1 MDEIRELLLR
11 RGFTEEDIDT
21 KFRAY
26 ISHEKEWRINSI
38 TPEAVAKATSV
49 EELRP
54 LFSKDSVDNRWGN
67 PWGASGKDFASFVQK
82 DVKPFEIPA
91 GILEPHIAFL
101 ASAVNEIGAFTT
113 MSCDGWHDESFEQW
127 GEHTMKLHMNE
138 RYSAMWLLLVMRQ
151 VFDEC
156 DNDGWDTWRF
166 YDEDNARV
174 FLITGDDA
182 DTVQSFAKPIGI
194 ARGEAK
200 DRIGHSKSYEASLAS
215 RIYFHDV
222 RAYLKNTARQLR
234 AQDGTRL
241 EMRAFFNPTY
251 NKKGRHTG
259 FKFVGFQMV
268 ADKKPN

>member
-1 MDEIRELLLR
+1 MSISSVHNPS
-11 RGFTEEDIDT
+11 F
-21 KFRAY
+21 KAY
-26 ISHEKEWRINSI
+26 IPVTYYATNPSTGKYSRVVKDENLKKCQRFIISNLNN
-38 TPEAVAKATSV
+38 TAKRFKDDVFV
-49 EELRP
+49 ECYKQ
-54 LFSKDSVDNRWGN
+54 FDSDYVKN
-67 PWGASGKDFASFVQK
+67 PTAKS
-82 DVKPFEIPA
+82 
-91 GILEPHIAFL
+91 
-101 ASAVNEIGAFTT
+101 
-113 MSCDGWHDESFEQW
+113 
-127 GEHTMKLHMNE
+127 
-138 RYSAMWLLLVMRQ
+138 
-151 VFDEC
+151 
-156 DNDGWDTWRF
+156 F

-222 RAYLKNTARQLR
+222 RAYLKNTARQHR

>member
-1 MDEIRELLLR
+1 MKKERSDHMDEIRELLLR

-26 ISHEKEWRINSI
+26 ISCEKEWRINSI

-49 EELRP
+49 DELMP

-101 ASAVNEIGAFTT
+101 AAAVNEIGAFTT

-151 VFDEC
+151 VFGEC

-166 YDEDNARV
+166 YDEDNAMPEYRNLNMLACRMSEGNELNIYEKNYRYALVMKENKDAFLEKRQDIISYLRV
-174 FLITGDDA
+174 N
-182 DTVQSFAKPIGI
+182 
-194 ARGEAK
+194 K
-200 DRIGHSKSYEASLAS
+200 DFFERSGFE
-215 RIYFHDV
+215 
-222 RAYLKNTARQLR
+222 RAYAK
-234 AQDGTRL
+234 L
-241 EMRAFFNPTY
+241 ERE
-251 NKKGRHTG
+251 
-259 FKFVGFQMV
+259 FKDELNEFGESICNYMW
-268 ADKKPN
+268 